1 MKSVSRAVFGVFCAC
16 AFAFSAFAAEPEYVL
31 KAGSVLA
38 PDHPYSLSLIHL
50 AELLNKKTNGRIKM
64 DVFPS
69 GQLGG
74 ETEMIQALQLGTL
87 DFEVC
92 ATAPLS
98 NFTKALF
105 VLDLP
110 YLFRDTQHVYAVEDG
125 EIGKRL
131 LKQVTDEVEG
141 VRAMNFM
148 ECGFMELAN
157 TKLNIQK
164 PEDMKGLNVRVM
176 ENAIYLAY
184 FSALGANPIAMA
196 LTEVYPSLQNGTID
210 AVTNPVVTIYTSGFH
225 NVAKYVSLTDNIYIP
240 AILLMSADLYDR
252 LPDDLKK
259 IVTESCN
266 EAMVYERNL
275 FVDLYRKCYDSI
287 LQDGAQINTV
297 DPSPWRDQAFLD
309 SIYSKFVP
317 SLIPADLVEAIK
329 AVK

>member
-1 MKSVSRAVFGVFCAC
+1 MKNLSRFILGILCASILATCVS
-16 AFAFSAFAAEPEYVL
+16 AAEPEYVL

-38 PDHPYSLSLIHL
+38 PDHPYSLSLIYL
-50 AELLNKKTNGRIKM
+50 GELLNKKTNGRIKM

-74 ETEMIQALQLGTL
+74 ETEMIQALQLGIL

-110 YLFRDTQHVYAVEDG
+110 YLFRDTEHVYAVEDG

-131 LKQVTDEVEG
+131 LDQVTNEVEG

-157 TKLNIQK
+157 TKLNVQK

-240 AILLMSADLYDR
+240 AILLMSSDLYDR
-252 LPDDLKK
+252 LPDDLKQ

-266 EAMVYERNL
+266 EAMAYERNL
-275 FVDLYRKCYDSI
+275 FVNLYKECYDSI
-287 LQDGAQINTV
+287 LKEGAQINPV
-297 DPSPWRDQAFLD
+297 DHSPWRDSAFLE
-309 SIYSKFVP
+309 SVYSQFVP